1 MLLRPLGAMKGCWGT
16 AGADTGRGV
25 AGAPTK
31 AGTGAAKGSFGMGVA
46 PAAPASASTPTR
58 AEAVR
63 GMQDIVQAS
72 APFLQSLGSVRSC
85 EGIEEACGPCYSA
98 RRVPSDP
105 AVGRG
110 AAGLARPARLAA

>member
-1 MLLRPLGAMKGCWGT
+1 MLLCPLGAMKGCWGT

-46 PAAPASASTPTR
+46 PAAAASASTPTR

-63 GMQDIVQAS
+63 GIQDIVQAS

-85 EGIEEACGPCYSA
+85 EGIEEARVLFP

-105 AVGRG
+105 PVGRG
-110 AAGLARPARLAA
+110 AAGLAR